1 MEKVSVK
8 LKKDYTVYGV
18 ERKAG
23 EVITGVYEH
32 VAKRKPEIYEI
43 INETEGQANAEE
55 PNLPETDEDEN
66 E

>member
-23 EVITGVYEH
+23 EH